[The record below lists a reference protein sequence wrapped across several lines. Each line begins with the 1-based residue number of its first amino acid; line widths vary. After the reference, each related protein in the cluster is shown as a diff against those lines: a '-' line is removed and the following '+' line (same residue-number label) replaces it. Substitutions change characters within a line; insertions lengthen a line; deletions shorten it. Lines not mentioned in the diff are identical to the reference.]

1 MMRWMAAIY
10 SKLKRAFVFLIEDVS
25 MLWYIGGFAIATILF
40 GILYTCLTPHGHGI
54 GQDFKPLSDV
64 TYPVGIY
71 FSIVTISSLG
81 YGDMH
86 PMGISMALASLEV
99 LFGLGLIG
107 IMIAKVTSQRL
118 SYHVSRLFAS
128 DTQKRLEG
136 IAEKFE
142 DSVRELRAILRI
154 LDVPSQ
160 TQESDDRKSE
170 FSYGFEKSIGEL
182 RLRCVELYDYIS
194 FEIERGG
201 YFKVAP
207 VIEMERV
214 GKAVN
219 GTFNTLS
226 QLLIG
231 MSPQTRNE
239 ILDRQTS
246 QDISVSV
253 DLQKKVCDLVCGY
266 ATNQNIIDTF
276 EETKVVCTNVPASY
290 YEVPEVPQ
298 PDQIP
303 QDADEPQDY
312 TGIDNETPELPKE
325 PD

>member
-1 MMRWMAAIY
+1 MKSWLAAFY
-10 SKLKRAFVFLIEDVS
+10 SKLKRTFLFLIEDVS
-25 MLWYIGGFAIATILF
+25 MLWYIGGFATVTISF
-40 GILYTCLTPHGHGI
+40 GILYACLTPHGHGI
-54 GQDFKPLSDV
+54 GQNLKPLSDV
-64 TYPVGIY
+64 TYPLGIY
-71 FSIVTISSLG
+71 FSVVTISSLG

-86 PMGISMALASLEV
+86 PMGISKALASFEV

-107 IMIAKVTSQRL
+107 IMIAKITSQRL

-142 DSVRELRAILRI
+142 NSVRELRAILQI
-154 LDVPSQ
+154 SDVPSQ
-160 TQESDDRKSE
+160 IPKSDDKKSE
-170 FSYGFEKSIGEL
+170 FSSGFERSIVEL
-182 RLRCVELYDYIS
+182 RRHCVEMYEYMS

-207 VIEMERV
+207 TMEMERV
-214 GKAVN
+214 GSAVKD
-219 GTFNTLS
+219 TFSSLS
-226 QLLIG
+226 RLLTG

-239 ILDRQTS
+239 TLDRQTR

-253 DLQKKVCDLVCGY
+253 ELQKRVCELVCNH

-290 YEVPEVPQ
+290 FEVPEVPQ

-303 QDADEPQDY
+303 QDADEPQDF
-312 TGIDNETPELPKE
+312 TEIDRETPDLPK
-325 PD
+325 

>member
-1 MMRWMAAIY
+1 MMPWMAAFY
-10 SKLKRAFVFLIEDVS
+10 AKLKRAFVYLIEDVS
-25 MLWYIGGFAIATILF
+25 MLWYIGGFATATIAF
-40 GILYTCLTPHGHGI
+40 GILYAYLTPQGDGI
-54 GQDFKPLSDV
+54 GQDLKPLSDV

-86 PMGISMALASLEV
+86 PMGISKALASLEV
-99 LFGLGLIG
+99 LLGLGLIG

-128 DTQKRLEG
+128 DTQKRLES

-142 DSVRELRAILRI
+142 DSVRELRAILNI

-160 TQESDDRKSE
+160 IPKSDDRKSE
-170 FSYGFEKSIGEL
+170 FSSEFGNSIGEL
-182 RLRCVELYDYIS
+182 RRHCVEMYEYLS
-194 FEIERGG
+194 FEIDRGG

-207 VIEMERV
+207 VMEMERV

-219 GTFNTLS
+219 STFSSLS
-226 QLLIG
+226 RLLFG

-239 ILDRQTS
+239 TLDRQTS

-253 DLQKKVCDLVCGY
+253 DLQKRVCDLVCNH

-290 YEVPEVPQ
+290 FEVPEVPQ

-303 QDADEPQDY
+303 QDADEPQDH
-312 TGIDNETPELPKE
+312 TGIDNETPDLPK
-325 PD
+325 